1 MGAGL
6 AGTGHRGIQPV
17 PVRAR
22 GDDLRRRPRSAEE
35 HHLQAGVRLIGAR
48 VDFSLSEEQQM
59 LSDGAEKFLAAHYS
73 FEQRR
78 ALLSSPAG
86 FSEHN
91 WQTFA
96 ELGWLALPVPEDA
109 GGLGGSFIDTTLI
122 MEAMGRRL
130 VLEPYAT
137 TAILAARVIAR
148 STNEEL
154 RSSLLPQIAQGT
166 CR

>member
-1 MGAGL
+1 
-6 AGTGHRGIQPV
+6 
-17 PVRAR
+17 
-22 GDDLRRRPRSAEE
+22 
-35 HHLQAGVRLIGAR
+35 

-78 ALLSSPAG
+78 ALLGSKAG
-86 FSEHN
+86 FSERN

-137 TAILAARVIAR
+137 TTVLAARVLAR
-148 STNEEL
+148 SSNEDL
-154 RSSLLPQIAQGT
+154 RSSSLAEIAQGT
-166 CR
+166 CRVALAHGEPGSRYDMRTVQTGARLEQDGYVIEGVKVFF

>member
-1 MGAGL
+1 
-6 AGTGHRGIQPV
+6 
-17 PVRAR
+17 
-22 GDDLRRRPRSAEE
+22 
-35 HHLQAGVRLIGAR
+35 
-48 VDFSLSEEQQM
+48 M

-109 GGLGGSFIDTTLI
+109 GGLGGTFIDTTLI
-122 MEAMGRRL
+122 MEAMGLGR
-130 VLEPYAT
+130 VVEPYAP
-137 TAILAARVIAR
+137 TAILAARVIAQTR
-148 STNEEL
+148 NQEL
-154 RSSLLPQIAQGT
+154 RSSLLPQIAHGA
-166 CR
+166 RLVALAHGEL